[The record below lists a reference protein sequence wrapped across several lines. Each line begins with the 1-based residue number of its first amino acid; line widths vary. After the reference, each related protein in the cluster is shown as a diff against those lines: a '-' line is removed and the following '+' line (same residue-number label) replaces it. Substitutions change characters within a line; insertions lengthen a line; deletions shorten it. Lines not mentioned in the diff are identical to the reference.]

1 MTRPF
6 TTPART
12 VGDHIRRWRQRRRL
26 SQLAFALDVEISQK
40 HLSFIESGRSVP
52 SRAMI
57 LRLAERLDVPLR
69 ERNLML
75 LAAGYAPLYPE
86 RSLDDPALAP
96 ARRAID
102 LVLEGHAPFP
112 ALAIDRHWTMVAAN
126 AAVSPFVALAAD
138 RSLTEPPVN
147 VLRLSLHPAGLAPHI
162 LNLAEWRAHL
172 LDRLRHQ
179 IEVTA
184 DPVLMALM
192 DELKALPAPDGGE
205 GDSAL
210 AGIEDFGGVLVPLRL
225 ATPGG
230 VLSFF
235 STTTVFGTPVDIT
248 LAELAIEAFFPA
260 DEATAAA
267 LSAPRVPAPRS

>member
-6 TTPART
+6 ISTART
-12 VGDHIRRWRQRRRL
+12 VGDHIREWRQHRRL

-69 ERNLML
+69 ARNLML
-75 LAAGYAPLYPE
+75 LAAGYAPVYPE
-86 RSLDDPALAP
+86 RRLDDPALAP

-112 ALAIDRHWTMVAAN
+112 ALALDRHWTMVAAN
-126 AAVSPFVALAAD
+126 AAVPPLMALVADEALKQ
-138 RSLTEPPVN
+138 PPVN

-184 DPVLMALM
+184 DPALMALM
-192 DELKALPAPDGGE
+192 EELKAFPAPEEGE
-205 GDSAL
+205 EVKHL

-225 ATPGG
+225 AMPGG
-230 VLSFF
+230 PLSFF

-267 LSAPRVPAPRS
+267 LGAAIAPRS

>member
-1 MTRPF
+1 MAKPF
-6 TTPART
+6 TTTART
-12 VGDHIRRWRQRRRL
+12 VGDHIREWRQHRRL

-52 SRAMI
+52 SRTMI

-75 LAAGYAPLYPE
+75 LSAGYAPVYPE
-86 RSLDDPALAP
+86 RRLDDPALAP

-112 ALAIDRHWTMVAAN
+112 ALALDRHWTIVAAN
-126 AAVSPFVALAAD
+126 AAVPPLMALVADEALK
-138 RSLTEPPVN
+138 EPPVN

-184 DPVLMALM
+184 DPALM
-192 DELKALPAPDGGE
+192 TLMEELKAFPAPEGGADG
-205 GDSAL
+205 S
-210 AGIEDFGGVLVPLRL
+210 DFGGVLVPLRL

-230 VLSFF
+230 PLSFF

-267 LSAPRVPAPRS
+267 LSAAPRVPAPRS